1 MIEVHEGIR
10 WPQGFLKFLAGNELA
25 TAFEQ
30 HLQNLEGLA
39 RKAQANSVFAQFQGL
54 QIRFKGTETANGS
67 NGLPTHWHIARPE
80 QLPEDITASLPSLPT
95 LQRLGRL
102 SPDEIQSCQWISL

>member
-25 TAFEQ
+25 AAFQQ

-39 RKAQANSVFAQFQGL
+39 RKAQANAVFAQFQGL
-54 QIRFKGTETANGS
+54 QIRFKGTETANCRKA
-67 NGLPTHWHIARPE
+67 LPTHWHIARPE
-80 QLPEDITASLPSLPT
+80 QLPENITASLRAYPPCDGWAIVPRRNPIMSA
-95 LQRLGRL
+95 
-102 SPDEIQSCQWISL
+102 D